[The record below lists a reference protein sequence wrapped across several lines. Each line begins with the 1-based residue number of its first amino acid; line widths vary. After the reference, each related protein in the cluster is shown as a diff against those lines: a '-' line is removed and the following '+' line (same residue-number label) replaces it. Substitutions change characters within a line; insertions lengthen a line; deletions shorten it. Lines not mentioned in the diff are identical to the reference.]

1 MENPFEIILQKLENI
16 EKVLEELKNRQTENP
31 SDKFDILSTSD
42 VADYIKLTVSSV
54 YGLVHYNKIPYCKK
68 GKKLYFIKSDID
80 KWILEGSNKTT
91 SDLTRL
97 ADEYLM
103 RNPL

>member
-16 EKVLEELKNRQTENP
+16 EKVLEELKNEKNQNT
-31 SDKFDILSTSD
+31 SDKLEFLSTSD
-42 VADYIKLTVSSV
+42 VADYIKLTVPSV
-54 YGLVHYNKIPYCKK
+54 YGLVHQNRIPYCKK

-80 KWILEGSNKTT
+80 KWILDGSNKTT
-91 SDLTRL
+91 SDLNML

-103 RNPL
+103 RHPL